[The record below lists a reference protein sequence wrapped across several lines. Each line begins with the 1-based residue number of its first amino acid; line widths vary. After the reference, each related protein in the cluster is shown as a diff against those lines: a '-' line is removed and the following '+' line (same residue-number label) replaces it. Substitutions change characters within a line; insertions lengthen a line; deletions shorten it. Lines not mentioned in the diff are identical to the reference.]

1 MIFWQWNKPTEK
13 NKNATAHLI
22 HTVYTTDLFNLF
34 LQPPPRSAQNPFIK
48 HIKAFSHPGW
58 QRKQMLWNRDT
69 GDIIFS
75 PFT

>member
-34 LQPPPRSAQNPFIK
+34 L
-48 HIKAFSHPGW
+48 
-58 QRKQMLWNRDT
+58 
-69 GDIIFS
+69 
-75 PFT
+75 